1 MRVGKVELLSPI
13 EYSISPNKRR
23 LLFMI
28 CGLRKGH
35 DPLIRSSSNQGDD
48 DDDLFFDLFIWGQ
61 VDKLTKLFR
70 IILT

>member
-23 LLFMI
+23 LLLMI
-28 CGLRKGH
+28 CGLRKDH
-35 DPLIRSSSNQGDD
+35 DSLIRSSSNQGDD
-48 DDDLFFDLFIWGQ
+48 DDDLFFDLFIWSQ